1 MELVILSHDNLEHLG
16 LIDNAISVIWNRKYF
31 TCGDFSI
38 EVEATPYYINLVK
51 KNYFII
57 RQDVKNE
64 VGIIE
69 TISYTKDEN
78 NINKIIFTGRFA
90 QSLLARRIIWDN
102 QLINGDTLEQLQALI
117 NDNAIKPTDTARQ
130 LVSNVSKTA
139 LIGNYIERPEN
150 ATIKLMAINGGII
163 VKETGKGR
171 QGNYLRK
178 TPFSVTLA
186 EKTQLITDKY
196 SFEFGELM
204 KNPFT
209 NRADSVEIKGNKY
222 IRKKN
227 NVYIANLKDVLT
239 RLINNSFKQIEKKYK
254 DGEKTLWI
262 GEIPDTVLNER
273 DFYNGELGLMSS
285 EDLRDMGVCLGVKA
299 EGVIFSDY
307 AEIVEN
313 KEEGNTYD
321 KYIYTLTNDY
331 GTFLMFANLNA
342 YSVAIPQG
350 EKPSNPYQFYK
361 QFEAQKTMAL
371 IHLEEWADN
380 VKLIYTK
387 EEPTEEDTG
396 FSVDMIPDS
405 ESYYT
410 IGDDNPCTML
420 LESTTTNAT
429 LENYL
434 EFSNDKPESDAYLY
448 EFVKGEN
455 LLSYVESH
463 LQNNGMGIKADYS
476 RERNKITLSFFEG
489 KNRTRTQLD
498 NRVVLF
504 SRDLDTLKGFE
515 ITESTQGKNNV
526 IRITGKAEEEEQ
538 WTQTGTSSGLNRFE
552 TFEDVGDIV
561 KFSAIDY
568 IRALQSKGDIALQG
582 FSVVIGAEIDADL
595 YKYRIDY
602 DIGDL
607 VTVDIRELS
616 IQYHTRILEVCES
629 YDNTGYKVTLVLGE

>member
-1 MELVILSHDNLEHLG
+1 MELVILSNDNLEHLG

-38 EVEATPYYINLVK
+38 EVEATPYYINLIK

-130 LVSNVSKTA
+130 LVSNITKTA

-150 ATIKLMAINGGII
+150 AKIKLMAINGGIT
-163 VKETGKGR
+163 VKETGGGND
-171 QGNYLRK
+171 GNYLYS
-178 TPFSVTLA
+178 TPFDFDII
-186 EKTQLITDKY
+186 ENTQLITDDY
-196 SFEFGELM
+196 VFGFGELI

-209 NRADSVEIKGNKY
+209 DIADSIEIKGNKY

-227 NVYIANLKDVLT
+227 NKYISNLKDDLKRRVASSINSMNL
-239 RLINNSFKQIEKKYK
+239 LYDNNSSSF
-254 DGEKTLWI
+254 T
-262 GEIPDTVLNER
+262 R
-273 DFYNGELGLMSS
+273 DFSFNGKIGITIS
-285 EDLRDMGVCLGVKA
+285 DDGRDFGIQLDKI
-299 EGVIFSDY
+299 EGIIFSNKAD
-307 AEIVEN
+307 IREN
-313 KEEGNTYD
+313 KDESTD
-321 KYIYTLTNDY
+321 KYIYITELNGY
-331 GTFLMFANLNA
+331 VFLYFANCYNEYALKYEYFKSSHPA
-342 YSVAIPQG
+342 TLHTLYCDDKQG
-350 EKPSNPYQFYK
+350 VYYTWLEYIEKWGDDVR
-361 QFEAQKTMAL
+361 
-371 IHLEEWADN
+371 I
-380 VKLIYTK
+380 IYTK

-396 FSVDMIPDS
+396 FTVDMIPDS
-405 ESYYT
+405 ESYYSILDT
-410 IGDDNPCTML
+410 NPCTML

-434 EFSNDKPESDAYLY
+434 EFSSDMPESDAYLY

-476 RERNKITLSFFEG
+476 REKNKITLSFFEG
-489 KNRTRTQLD
+489 KNRTRTQSE

-526 IRITGKAEEEEQ
+526 IRITGKAEDTEQ
-538 WTQTGTSSGLNRFE
+538 WTQTGTSSGLSRFE

-582 FSVVIGAEIDADL
+582 FGVVIGAEIDADL

>member
-1 MELVILSHDNLEHLG
+1 MELVILSSDNLEHLG

-31 TCGDFSI
+31 TCGDFSV

-69 TISYTKDEN
+69 TIAYTKDEN

-117 NDNAIKPTDTARQ
+117 NDNAIKPEDTSRQ
-130 LVSNVSKTA
+130 LVTNITKIA
-139 LIGNYIERPEN
+139 LMGNYIERPEN

-171 QGNYLRK
+171 QGNYLRE
-178 TPFSVTLA
+178 TPFSFTIA
-186 EKTQLITDKY
+186 ENTQLITDDY
-196 SFEFGELM
+196 AFGFGELI

-209 NRADSVEIKGNKY
+209 DIADSVEIKGNKY

-227 NVYIANLKDVLT
+227 NVLIKNLKDDLT
-239 RLINNSFKQIEKKYK
+239 RRINNSFKQVEILYKNADYTSEVYLDAEK
-254 DGEKTLWI
+254 
-262 GEIPDTVLNER
+262 
-273 DFYNGELGLMSS
+273 FYGGSLGLMSS
-285 EDLRDMGVCLGVKA
+285 DDLRDMGVNLGTKA

-313 KEEGNTYD
+313 KENGNNE
-321 KYIYTLTNDY
+321 KYIYTVTNDY

-342 YSVAIPQG
+342 YSVDVPQG
-350 EKPSNPYQFYK
+350 EKPSNPYQFYR
-361 QFEAQKTMAL
+361 QFEAQITMAL
-371 IHLEEWADN
+371 IHIEKWADN

-396 FSVDMIPDS
+396 FTVDMIPDS
-405 ESYYT
+405 ESYYSILET
-410 IGDDNPCTML
+410 NPCTML
-420 LESTTTNAT
+420 LESTTKNAT

-434 EFSNDKPESDAYLY
+434 EFSSDMPECDAYLY

-455 LLSYVESH
+455 LLSFVESH
-463 LQNNGMGIKADYS
+463 LQTNGMGIKADYS
-476 RERNKITLSFFEG
+476 REKNKITFSFYEG
-489 KNRTRTQLD
+489 KNRTRTQ
-498 NRVVLF
+498 NENKIVLF
-504 SRDLDTLKGFE
+504 ARELDTLVGYE
-515 ITESTQGKNNV
+515 VTESTQGKNNV
-526 IRITGKAEEEEQ
+526 IRITGKTADTEQ
-538 WTQTGTSSGLNRFE
+538 WTETGTSSGLSRFE
-552 TFEDVGDIV
+552 TFADVGDLAT
-561 KFSAIDY
+561 FSAVDY
-568 IRALQSKGDIALQG
+568 IKALQEKGEIALQG
-582 FSVVIGAEIDADL
+582 FSIVIGAEIDANL
-595 YKYRIDY
+595 YQYRKDY
-602 DIGDL
+602 DVGDL
-607 VTVDIRELS
+607 VTVDIKELS

>member
-1 MELVILSHDNLEHLG
+1 MELVILSNDNLEHLG

-130 LVSNVSKTA
+130 LVSNVTKTA

-150 ATIKLMAINGGII
+150 AKIKLMAINGGIT
-163 VKETGKGR
+163 VRNTGKGR
-171 QGNYLRK
+171 QGNYLRQ
-178 TPFSVTLA
+178 TPFLFTIA
-186 EKTQLITDKY
+186 ENTQLVTDNY
-196 SFEFGELM
+196 AFGFGELI

-209 NRADSVEIKGNKY
+209 DIADSVEIKGNKY

-227 NVYIANLKDVLT
+227 NALIKNLKDDLT
-239 RLINNSFKQIEKKYK
+239 RRINNSFKQVELLYNNETKDKYLSS
-254 DGEKTLWI
+254 DLFFG
-262 GEIPDTVLNER
+262 G
-273 DFYNGELGLMSS
+273 GLGLICS
-285 EDLRDMGVCLGVKA
+285 EDLRDMGVSLGTKA

-313 KEEGNTYD
+313 KEVGNYTD
-321 KYIYTLTNDY
+321 KYIYTVTNDY
-331 GTFLMFANLNA
+331 GTFLMFANVNS
-342 YSVAIPQG
+342 YSSATPYGQT
-350 EKPSNPYQFYK
+350 PSNPYQFYMH
-361 QFEAQKTMAL
+361 FLAQKVIVLDYIDQWNDYT
-371 IHLEEWADN
+371 
-380 VKLIYTK
+380 KLIYTK
-387 EEPTEEDTG
+387 ESPEEEETG
-396 FSVDMIPDS
+396 FTVDMIPEK
-405 ESYYT
+405 ESYYS
-410 IGDDNPCTML
+410 IGTSSPCTML
-420 LESTTTNAT
+420 LESSITNAT

-434 EFSNDKPESDAYLY
+434 EFSNLMPESDAYLY

-455 LLSYVESH
+455 LLSFVESH

-476 RERNKITLSFFEG
+476 REKNKITFSFFQG
-489 KNRTRTQLD
+489 KNRTRTQSE

-538 WTQTGTSSGLNRFE
+538 WTQTGTSSGLSRFE

>member
-1 MELVILSHDNLEHLG
+1 MELVILSNDNLEHLG

-38 EVEATPYYINLVK
+38 EVEATPYYINLIK

-90 QSLLARRIIWDN
+90 QSLLARRIIWDS
-102 QLINGDTLEQLQALI
+102 QLLNGDTLEQLQALI
-117 NDNAIKPTDTARQ
+117 NDNAINPSDKSRQ
-130 LVSNVSKTA
+130 LVSNINKVA
-139 LIGNYIERPEN
+139 LIGNYIERPTD
-150 ATIKLMAINGGII
+150 ATIKLQAINGDILI
-163 VKETGKGR
+163 RSTGKGR
-171 QGNYLRK
+171 QGNYLREV
-178 TPFSVTLA
+178 PFLFTIS
-186 EKTQLITDKY
+186 ENTQLVTDDY
-196 SFEFGELM
+196 AFSFGELI

-209 NRADSVEIKGNKY
+209 NQADSIAIKGNKY

-227 NVYIANLKDVLT
+227 NVLIKNLKDDLT
-239 RLINNSFKQIEKKYK
+239 RRIKNSFKQVELLYEKADWNSEVYLDADK
-254 DGEKTLWI
+254 
-262 GEIPDTVLNER
+262 
-273 DFYNGELGLMSS
+273 FYSGSLGILCS
-285 EDLRDMGVCLGVKA
+285 EDLRDFGVSLGRKA

-307 AEIVEN
+307 ADIVEN
-313 KEEGNTYD
+313 KEEGNYD
-321 KYIYTLTNDY
+321 RYFYTVTNDY
-331 GTFLMFANLNA
+331 GTFLVFANLNA
-342 YSVAIPQG
+342 YSIDVPQG
-350 EKPSNPYQFYK
+350 QKPNNPFQFYK
-361 QFEAQKTMAL
+361 HFQAQVVMSL
-371 IHLEEWADN
+371 SYLEEWN
-380 VKLIYTK
+380 TYTKLIYTK
-387 EEPTEEDTG
+387 ETPTEEDTG
-396 FSVDMIPDS
+396 ITVDMIPDN
-405 ESYYT
+405 ESYYS
-410 IGDDNPCTML
+410 IGTSNPCTML
-420 LESTTTNAT
+420 LECTTRNLTQ
-429 LENYL
+429 ENYL
-434 EFSNDKPESDAYLY
+434 DFSKIMPDCDAYLY

-455 LLSYVESH
+455 LLSFVESH
-463 LQNNGMGIKADYS
+463 LQTNGMGVKAEYS
-476 RERNKITLSFFEG
+476 RDKNKITFSFFQG
-489 KNRTRTQLD
+489 KNRTRTQTD

-504 SRDLDTLKGFE
+504 SRDLDTLIGYE
-515 ITESTQGKNNV
+515 VTESTQGKNNV
-526 IRITGKAEEEEQ
+526 IRITGKAEETEQ
-538 WTQTGTSSGLNRFE
+538 WTETGTSSGLNRFE

-568 IRALQSKGDIALQG
+568 IRALQSKGGIALQG